1 LYEVESLT
9 NQMSKDE
16 IKGKKSITQNDLKI
30 RVKKTL
36 IRGQLKISFDMRF
49 VAGCNCFVFKNW
61 VYRLFWYDFFLHNIN
76 YKCKSKKIIQ
86 ASNNHLCK

>member
-1 LYEVESLT
+1 
-9 NQMSKDE
+9 MSKDE

-49 VAGCNCFVFKNW
+49 IVGRN
-61 VYRLFWYDFFLHNIN
+61 FFF
-76 YKCKSKKIIQ
+76 KKIEFTDYFDMIFFYII
-86 ASNNHLCK
+86 

>member
-1 LYEVESLT
+1 
-9 NQMSKDE
+9 MSKDE

-49 VAGCNCFVFKNW
+49 VAGCNCFEFTD
-61 VYRLFWYDFFLHNIN
+61 YFDMIFF
-76 YKCKSKKIIQ
+76 YII
-86 ASNNHLCK
+86 

>member
-1 LYEVESLT
+1 
-9 NQMSKDE
+9 MSKDE

-49 VAGCNCFVFKNW
+49 VAGCNCFFKKN
-61 VYRLFWYDFFLHNIN
+61 
-76 YKCKSKKIIQ
+76 
-86 ASNNHLCK
+86 

>member
-1 LYEVESLT
+1 
-9 NQMSKDE
+9 MSKDE

-49 VAGCNCFVFKNW
+49 VAGCNCF
-61 VYRLFWYDFFLHNIN
+61 FFLN
-76 YKCKSKKIIQ
+76 
-86 ASNNHLCK
+86 